1 MKIASRFLL
10 PLELVVAVL
19 MLSWGIS
26 GWFGGGLLWVKLAE
40 HGLTREWGLSLCAVG
55 LVQLAVAGFEWCFG
69 RYWERRVLLRCVR
82 LRLWVAFCAIVV
94 WFYACFLMLTI
105 PTAADIFA
113 LMMQAPAALLACVA
127 IVIENTR
134 VAAVLDPDVPTQ
146 GLQAKLER
154 ERRRGWSA
162 EEDMPQQ
169 HLR

>member
-55 LVQLAVAGFEWCFG
+55 FAQLAVAGFEWCFG
-69 RYWERRVLLRCVR
+69 RYWERRALLRFVR
-82 LRLWVAFCAIVV
+82 LRLWIAFCAMAV
-94 WFYACFLMLTI
+94 WFYAGFLMLTI
-105 PTAADIFA
+105 PNPGDIFA
-113 LMMQAPAALLACVA
+113 LLMQAPAALLACGA
-127 IVIENTR
+127 IVMENTK
-134 VAAVLDPDVPTQ
+134 VSVVLDPEVPTQ
-146 GLQAKLER
+146 ALQAKLEQ

-162 EEDMPQQ
+162 EEDMPRQ
-169 HLR
+169 HLH